1 MVTYVMKGKI
11 DHPNLTVQVSDWL
24 KYPGP
29 LPQALSRNVGKTLT
43 PLSLHFLKPQA
54 CPQIVFMP
62 IAGEKWVL

>member
-29 LPQALSRNVGKTLT
+29 LPQALSRNVGKTLI
-43 PLSLHFLKPQA
+43 PLSLHFLKPQ
-54 CPQIVFMP
+54 VSP
-62 IAGEKWVL
+62 IAGDKWVL